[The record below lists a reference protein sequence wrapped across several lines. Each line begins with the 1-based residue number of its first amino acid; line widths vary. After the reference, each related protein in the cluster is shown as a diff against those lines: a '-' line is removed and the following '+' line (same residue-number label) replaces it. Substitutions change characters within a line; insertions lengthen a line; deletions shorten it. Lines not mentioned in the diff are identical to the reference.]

1 MLRSFALGAA
11 AVLLRLAAPWSAMA
25 QEAAATFHVDSVR
38 APTRLLEFTAT
49 EGTWISVDVAPDG
62 RTLVFDLL
70 GHLYEMPIAG
80 GEARQLTQG
89 RSYNQFP
96 RYSPD
101 GRTILFTSDR
111 SGREEIWLLHR
122 GTDSLEKISKLD
134 YRAFQASWAPD
145 GIGIYVTAMDLGA
158 RFTGYRIDRYG
169 SRTELVRGSTF
180 QAPTHFSED
189 RANNRVFFA
198 EPGGPI
204 TTAGFR
210 IRTYD
215 LATGELATWIT
226 RPGGAADPALSPD
239 GRHLAYVHRND
250 RRTELVLHEL
260 ATRRERVLVAGLD
273 RDRQESGAGVT
284 FGVYPNLSWHPN
296 GREIFFTS
304 GGRIRAVDLGS
315 GTVREIPFRAPVR
328 RVLAETI
335 RFPVPIPAEG
345 RTPVR
350 TVRWATPTDRGPLY
364 AALGDVHLGT
374 GNDRIPLTATEAL
387 ESSPA
392 YDPAT
397 RTVYY
402 ASWTDDSLGAIW
414 SRPLLARSAPVR
426 LTSIPAQ
433 YGSLT
438 LSPDGRTLAF
448 LRGKG
453 DLNRGR
459 PLEEE
464 DEFELVLLGP
474 DRVERRVTDLAWR
487 PAYPLAV
494 RRPPGI
500 SFAPDGA
507 TLYFTEILRDT
518 LFLASIRTDGQGKR
532 TLYAFPH
539 GQHAL
544 VSPDLKWV
552 AYREYLR
559 SYLTPFAPA
568 GRLVTVSAFDKQGV
582 SFRIDREDGE
592 DLGWDRDSQGVY
604 WSRGTALYRKPVADV
619 LADRATAARTDLAF
633 DFEVASPAGVVALTN
648 ARVITMDPQGR
659 VLENATVVVRR
670 NRIEAVGEGLAPP
683 AGAQVFD
690 LRGKTVM
697 PGMIDAHG
705 HYNPDQSTLNVV
717 EQRHAGL
724 VANLAYGVTTVYE
737 VYGNHLKDFLVSDLQ
752 RKGAI
757 PGSRLLSV
765 GPPIY
770 GLRQYRTKLYRPI
783 LSQAD
788 ADEVVSLNRAFGAAA
803 LKDYVQFTRSAR
815 MQLYDAARRM
825 GLNVVAETAVD
836 FQMNWTMLMDGV
848 SGLEHTVGLTPLY
861 DDVIRLWAATG
872 AGNTPT
878 LVVVYN
884 GPQGETVFH
893 QSERLWE
900 DEKLLRFFPASY
912 LLQYRRTTH
921 YFDDDVYAGEM
932 AEQIR
937 KLYRAGISVQIS
949 GHGQMHGLDKH
960 WEMAL
965 LARGGFTPRE
975 ILETATIKSARYLGL
990 DGQLGSI
997 EAGKLADLVILDA
1010 NPLDD
1015 IRHSRRIDRVMLN
1028 GVLYRGADASRVY
1041 PDPEPAGKLYYFRG
1055 ALNGRAGIER

>member
-1 MLRSFALGAA
+1 MPLLRRIVSAGAVLTAVAA
-11 AVLLRLAAPWSAMA
+11 APARA
-25 QEAAATFHVDSVR
+25 QEAPAFHVDSVR

-80 GEARQLTQG
+80 GDARQLTQG

-101 GRTILFTSDR
+101 GRSILFTSDR

-122 GTDSLEKISKLD
+122 GSDSVEKVSTFD

-145 GIGIYVTAMDLGA
+145 GTGIYVTTMDLGA
-158 RFTGYRIDRYG
+158 RFAGYRIDRHG
-169 SRTELVRGSTF
+169 SRTELVRNQVFGS
-180 QAPTHFSED
+180 PTHFNEH
-189 RANNRVFFA
+189 RGMRKVFFA
-198 EPGGPI
+198 EPSGPI
-204 TTAGFR
+204 LTAGFR
-210 IRTYD
+210 IRAYD
-215 LATGELATWIT
+215 LATGELATWLT

-239 GRHLAYVHRND
+239 GRHLAYIHRND
-250 RRTELVLHEL
+250 RRTELVLHDL
-260 ATRRERVLVAGLD
+260 ASRSERVLVAALD
-273 RDRQESGAGVT
+273 RDRQESGAGLT
-284 FGVYPNLSWHPN
+284 FGVYPNMSWHPN
-296 GREIFFTS
+296 GQEIFIAW
-304 GGRIRAVDLGS
+304 GGRIRAVSVATGAARD
-315 GTVREIPFRAPVR
+315 VPFRAPVR

-335 RFPVPIPAEG
+335 RVPVPIPAEG
-345 RTPVR
+345 RAR
-350 TVRWATPTDRGPLY
+350 IQTVRWAQPTDRGPLY
-364 AALGDVHLGT
+364 AALGDIHLGT
-374 GNDRIPLTATEAL
+374 GADRVALTATGAL

-402 ASWTDDSLGAIW
+402 VSWTDDSLGAIW

-426 LTSIPAQ
+426 LTAVPAQ

-453 DLNRGR
+453 DLNRGLA
-459 PLEEE
+459 LEDQ
-464 DEFELVLLGP
+464 DEFELVLLGA
-474 DRVERRVTDLAWR
+474 DRTERVVTDVPWNTT
-487 PAYPLAV
+487 YPMAV

-500 SFAPDGA
+500 TFAPDGG
-507 TLYFTEILRDT
+507 TLYYTAMQRDT
-518 LFLASIRTDGQGKR
+518 LFLRSIRIDGQGER
-532 TLYAFPH
+532 NLYAFPH
-539 GQHAL
+539 GQRAVL
-544 VSPDLKWV
+544 SPDLKWI

-559 SYLTPFAPA
+559 SYVTPFAYA
-568 GRLVTVSAFDKQGV
+568 GKVVTVSAFDKQGASV
-582 SFRIDREDGE
+582 RVDREDGE
-592 DLGWDRDSQGVY
+592 DLEWTRDGQGLY
-604 WSRGTALYRKPVADV
+604 WTRGTALHQKPLADV
-619 LADRATAARTDLAF
+619 LADRATATRTDLAF
-633 DFEVASPAGVVALTN
+633 EYDVAVPAGVVALTN
-648 ARVITMDPQGR
+648 ARVITMDGGSR
-659 VLENATVVVRR
+659 VLENATILVRG
-670 NRIEAVGEGLAPP
+670 NRIEAVGPGLSVP
-683 AGAQVFD
+683 AGARVFD

-705 HYNPDQSTLNVV
+705 HYNPDVSTLNVV

-737 VYGNHLKDFLVSDLQ
+737 VYGNHLKDHLVSDLQ

-757 PGSRLLSV
+757 PGARLLSV

-770 GLRQYRTKLYRPI
+770 GLRFYRPKLYRPI

-788 ADEVVSLNRAFGAAA
+788 ADEVVAFNKAFGATA

-815 MQLYDAARRM
+815 MQLYDAARRL
-825 GLNVVAETAVD
+825 GVNVVAETAVD

-861 DDVIRLWAATG
+861 DDVIRLWSATA

-884 GPQGETVFH
+884 GPTGESVFH

-900 DEKLLRFFPASY
+900 DEKLLRFFPKEY
-912 LLQYRRTTH
+912 LLRFRRTTH
-921 YFDDDVYAGEM
+921 YFDDDVYAAEM

-990 DGQLGSI
+990 DRQLGSI

-1015 IRHSRRIDRVMLN
+1015 IAHSRRIDMVMLN
-1028 GVLYRGADASRVY
+1028 GALYRGADASRVH

-1055 ALNGRAGIER
+1055 SLSGRAGIER